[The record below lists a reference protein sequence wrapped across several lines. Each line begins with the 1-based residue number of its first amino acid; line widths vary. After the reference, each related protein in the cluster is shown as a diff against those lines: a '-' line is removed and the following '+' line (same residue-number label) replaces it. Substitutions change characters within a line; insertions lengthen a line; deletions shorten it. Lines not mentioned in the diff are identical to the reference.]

1 MESLNSTIRKIIRSR
16 GSFPNEEAALKSIFL
31 AMQNLIAKWEHLQ
44 GWKAAMNR
52 FDIMAGERIK
62 AALGAQS

>member
-16 GSFPNEEAALKSIFL
+16 GSFPNEEEALKLIFL
-31 AMQNLIAKWEHLQ
+31 AIQNLIAKWEHIQ

-52 FDIMAGERIK
+52 FDIMAGARIK
-62 AALGAQS
+62 AALGSQS